1 MTLVVGIKE
10 FKTMNA
16 EELDKEFKRISEVLS
31 QQFGDGAAIDMQGIL
46 FLIGVQELGMG
57 FQKFKKDDKLAVMH
71 IAICTLLERY
81 GYYEFEG
88 RDDDNWPHFKLNEKL
103 PPLKPAQ
110 QHLLMR
116 DAIVEYFKE
125 QGI

>member
-1 MTLVVGIKE
+1 
-10 FKTMNA
+10 MNN
-16 EELDKEFKRISEVLS
+16 EELDKEFARIAAILS
-31 QQFGDGAAIDMQGIL
+31 KDFGDGEPIDLQGIL

-88 RDDDNWPHFKLNEKL
+88 RDEDNWPHFKLNEKL

-116 DAIVEYFKE
+116 EAVVEYFKE
-125 QGI
+125 QGY